1 MVINQT
7 DVRKRLE
14 SVRNEVKLSSHAFAV
29 ECGLDPSSYSKQ
41 IKGQV
46 NVTDRVIMLIS
57 KRFGINAQWLA
68 DGVGEMMKKDTALS
82 RFNNTTASQ
91 YNSGNAHGNMQNVT
105 TPDASSKAIED
116 NIALLKKIIEDK
128 DKEIAFLREML
139 LRQCVQK

>member
-14 SVRNEVKLSSHAFAV
+14 AVRNEVKLSSHAFAV
-29 ECGLDPSSYSKQ
+29 ECGLDPSSYAKQ

-57 KRFGINAQWLA
+57 KRFGVSAQWIA
-68 DGVGEMMKKDTALS
+68 DGNGDMMETDAAPSKFS
-82 RFNNTTASQ
+82 NTNASQ

-105 TPDASSKAIED
+105 TPDATNRAIQE
-116 NIALLKKIIEDK
+116 NIALLKKIIADK

-139 LRQCVQK
+139 LRQCERK